1 MIVLW
6 VKLSKSPE
14 FVFSHTKPTSA
25 VLSKMRFSPLNSQRN
40 NPHILGD
47 SSTCTGRL
55 LACPVLKISYSLVLV
70 TTQNEHPKKADAI
83 GGGTNDCS
91 VSLDMARIHLPYN
104 PWLSKQGRRNRL
116 EDHAGSRTPY
126 LHTCSHP
133 PPLEIK
139 FTATVSGHKKVNN
152 NDGVATMYG
161 TKHMARTCPSPL
173 FCPSPFIST

>member
-25 VLSKMRFSPLNSQRN
+25 VLSKMRLSPLNSQRN

-55 LACPVLKISYSLVLV
+55 LACPVLKIPCSLVLV
-70 TTQNEHPKKADAI
+70 TTQNEHSKKAGAI
-83 GGGTNDCS
+83 WGGGEANDCD
-91 VSLDMARIHLPYN
+91 VSLDMARAHLPYN
-104 PWLSKQGRRNRL
+104 PWLSKWGRRNRL
-116 EDHAGSRTPY
+116 QDHAGSGTPY

-133 PPLEIK
+133 PPLEKK
-139 FTATVSGHKKVNN
+139 FTATVSQHKK
-152 NDGVATMYG
+152 
-161 TKHMARTCPSPL
+161 KKSQ
-173 FCPSPFIST
+173 